1 MRGIVLHILDSHRF
15 PWIAEGRDPTG
26 HERSRAVMASA
37 VLVAAR
43 KVETA
48 RRADAGKEQEA
59 AVKAM
64 LRDIGFSEE
73 EPRDI
78 PLLDA
83 APDPGTF
90 CGESKLGDS
99 RADLVIRLY
108 DRRAMAV
115 ECKASNSAVN
125 SFKRIN
131 HEAAGKAR
139 AWLAGFGRR
148 QIVAGAVIGGV
159 FNPANLETAQAEGL
173 AIFWGHRLQDL
184 ADFIRATGRA
194 EGV

>member
-1 MRGIVLHILDSHRF
+1 MTAPARGEEPVVVACEGELATLAAALAGPGAPMSKAERMMRTIV
-15 PWIAEGRDPTG
+15 
-26 HERSRAVMASA
+26 ASA
-37 VLVAAR
+37 VLVATR

-48 RRADAGKEQEA
+48 RRADAGKKQEA

-64 LRDIGFSEE
+64 LREIGFSEAA
-73 EPRDI
+73 PRDM
-78 PLLDA
+78 PLPDA
-83 APDPGTF
+83 APDPGAF

-115 ECKASNSAVN
+115 ECKASGSAVN

-139 AWLAGFGRR
+139 AP
-148 QIVAGAVIGGV
+148 GG
-159 FNPANLETAQAEGL
+159 P
-173 AIFWGHRLQDL
+173 DL
-184 ADFIRATGRA
+184 ASARSFRAR
-194 EGV
+194 